1 MSSGWEDRA
10 AGWIAWARKPSHD
23 AYAYFRDA
31 FFAILPPPPRGRTL
45 EVGCGEGRVCRD
57 LRSRGYDEV
66 VGLDASPAL
75 VAAAQEADSGGEY
88 VVGAAEALPFEA
100 GSFDLVV
107 AYNSLMDV
115 DDLAATVREIS
126 RVLVDGGRFCA
137 CVTHPVRGRGCWEA
151 RESGDVYIMEHS
163 YFEARRYQFAAA
175 RDGLEFTF
183 DSRTYPLGDYAG
195 ALESAGLVIES
206 LREPVG
212 RDAHDRFLPEF
223 LLWRA
228 LKE

>member
-1 MSSGWEDRA
+1 MSNGYEDRA
-10 AGWIAWARKPSHD
+10 DGWIAWARKPSHD

-31 FFAILPPPPRGRTL
+31 FFAILPAPGGRTL

-57 LRSRGYDEV
+57 LRSRGYNEV
-66 VGLDASPAL
+66 VGLDASPTL
-75 VAAAQEADSGGEY
+75 VAAAQKADPDGEY
-88 VVGAAEALPFEA
+88 VIGAAEVLPFEA
-100 GSFDLVV
+100 ASFDLVV

-115 DDLAATVREIS
+115 DDLAASVREIS
-126 RVLVDGGRFCA
+126 RVLVEGGRFCA
-137 CVTHPVRGRGCWEA
+137 CVTHPVRARGGWETRA
-151 RESGDVYIMEHS
+151 SSEVYVMEHS
-163 YFEARRYQFAAA
+163 YFEARRYRFEAA

-183 DSRTYPLGDYAG
+183 DSRTYPLADYAN
-195 ALESAGLVIES
+195 AIESAGLVIES

-228 LKE
+228 LKR